1 MRSVQNVPFAGSFA
15 ARRTDS
21 QPPQGGKRCTS
32 MPDAKTD
39 AELRQIASKVAT
51 MLPKDSS
58 EARTVL
64 RLAIEL
70 IDNFQ
75 DEKRK
80 PPGHT

>member
-1 MRSVQNVPFAGSFA
+1 MA
-15 ARRTDS
+15 
-21 QPPQGGKRCTS
+21 
-32 MPDAKTD
+32 DAKTD

-58 EARTVL
+58 QARTVL

-75 DEKRK
+75 DQKRK